1 MNFSEWLIDEARRG
15 HKPHPD
21 QRTLFDRGDF
31 VPKKAA
37 PAKKKAAP
45 AKKKISS
52 VAHTDIDR
60 WLKSVDG
67 LAKDLSAL
75 KDAESKAKGKMNQIG
90 KPKSDKP
97 DDKPI
102 EKEKGNEKPGLE
114 RKAAERPRPE
124 ADRKVLSLRSKPDA
138 KPERE
143 PKPKPKP
150 EQKSKPDRQ
159 FRMRRPDAE
168 DSTDV
173 KRVIEDRPA
182 PRKSKPKAVKNVDVE
197 EDIE

>member
-31 VPKKAA
+31 VPKKVA
-37 PAKKKAAP
+37 PT
-45 AKKKISS
+45 KKKISS

-75 KDAESKAKGKMNQIG
+75 KDAESKAKGKMNKIG

-97 DDKPI
+97 DDDKPI
-102 EKEKGNEKPGLE
+102 EKEKDNEKPGFE

-124 ADRKVLSLRSKPDA
+124 ADRKVLSLRSKPDS

-143 PKPKPKP
+143 PKPEP
-150 EQKSKPDRQ
+150 KSKPDRQ

-182 PRKSKPKAVKNVDVE
+182 PRKSKPKAVKNVDME
-197 EDIE
+197 NDME

>member
-31 VPKKAA
+31 VPKKVT
-37 PAKKKAAP
+37 PT
-45 AKKKISS
+45 KKKISS

-90 KPKSDKP
+90 KPKSDRP
-97 DDKPI
+97 D
-102 EKEKGNEKPGLE
+102 EKEKDNEKPGLE

-124 ADRKVLSLRSKPDA
+124 ADRKVLSLRSKPDS

-143 PKPKPKP
+143 PKSEPKSKP
-150 EQKSKPDRQ
+150 KSKPDRQ

-182 PRKSKPKAVKNVDVE
+182 PRKSKPKAVKNVDME
-197 EDIE
+197 KGME

>member
-31 VPKKAA
+31 VPPKKALV
-37 PAKKKAAP
+37 
-45 AKKKISS
+45 KKKISS

-75 KDAESKAKGKMNQIG
+75 KDAKDKAKGKMDKIG
-90 KPKSDKP
+90 KPKPEEQLDKP
-97 DDKPI
+97 
-102 EKEKGNEKPGLE
+102 KEKDE
-114 RKAAERPRPE
+114 RNAVKRPRPE
-124 ADRKVLSLRSKPDA
+124 ADRVLSPRSKPDTKE
-138 KPERE
+138 KP
-143 PKPKPKP
+143 P
-150 EQKSKPDRQ
+150 ESKSKPDRQ

-173 KRVIEDRPA
+173 KRVIEDRPT
-182 PRKSKPKAVKNVDVE
+182 PRKSKSIKKVE
-197 EDIE
+197 DEDT

>member
-1 MNFSEWLIDEARRG
+1 
-15 HKPHPD
+15 
-21 QRTLFDRGDF
+21 
-31 VPKKAA
+31 VPKK
-37 PAKKKAAP
+37 P

-75 KDAESKAKGKMNQIG
+75 KDAEAKAKGKMNQIG

-97 DDKPI
+97 EEKPI
-102 EKEKGNEKPGLE
+102 EKEKDNEKPGLE
-114 RKAAERPRPE
+114 RKAVERPRPE
-124 ADRKVLSLRSKPDA
+124 ADRKVLSLRSKPDS

-143 PKPKPKP
+143 PKPEP
-150 EQKSKPDRQ
+150 KSKPDRQ

-173 KRVIEDRPA
+173 KRVIEDQPA
-182 PRKSKPKAVKNVDVE
+182 PRKSKPKSGKNVDME
-197 EDIE
+197 KDME

>member
-1 MNFSEWLIDEARRG
+1 MPERMDFSEWMNSRFQIDEAR

-37 PAKKKAAP
+37 TT
-45 AKKKISS
+45 KKKISS

-67 LAKDLSAL
+67 LAKDLNAL
-75 KDAESKAKGKMNQIG
+75 KDAKLKAKGKMDQIG

-102 EKEKGNEKPGLE
+102 EKEKDDNEKPGLE
-114 RKAAERPRPE
+114 PKAAKRPRPE
-124 ADRKVLSLRSKPDA
+124 ADRKVLSLRSKPDSKSER
-138 KPERE
+138 KPNS
-143 PKPKPKP
+143 
-150 EQKSKPDRQ
+150 KSKPDRQ

-168 DSTDV
+168 DSIDA
-173 KRVIEDRPA
+173 KRVIEERPA
-182 PRKSKPKAVKNVDVE
+182 PRKSIDTE
-197 EDIE
+197 ENME

>member
-1 MNFSEWLIDEARRG
+1 MPERMDFSEWMNSRFQIDEAR

-37 PAKKKAAP
+37 TT
-45 AKKKISS
+45 KKKISS

-67 LAKDLSAL
+67 LAKDLNAL
-75 KDAESKAKGKMNQIG
+75 KDAKLKAKGKMDQIG

-97 DDKPI
+97 DDKSV
-102 EKEKGNEKPGLE
+102 EKEKDDNEKPRLE
-114 RKAAERPRPE
+114 PKAAERPRPE
-124 ADRKVLSLRSKPDA
+124 ADRKVLSLRSKPDS
-138 KPERE
+138 KSGRE
-143 PKPKPKP
+143 PDSKPK
-150 EQKSKPDRQ
+150 QKPDRQ

-168 DSTDV
+168 DGTDV

-182 PRKSKPKAVKNVDVE
+182 PRKSKPKSIDTE
-197 EDIE
+197 ENME